1 MSGKILI
8 SGASGM
14 VGKVLVNHLRTPSSL
29 NAFKPN
35 VITLVRHTPRS
46 SSEIWWN
53 PMESQIDLAAL
64 EGVEAIIHLAGE
76 NIGSGEGPLA
86 AIGRWS
92 DRKKHLIMESRRR
105 GTTLL
110 ARAIASMRTK
120 PKIFVTA
127 SGVGY
132 YGSCGD
138 TILTEKNNKGT
149 GFLSEV
155 ADVWESSTSLAKDA
169 GVRVVNLRFGV
180 ILSKNGGVIEKL
192 YWPFF
197 FGGGGPVGSGEQY
210 MSWIALQDAIRAIE
224 FSLFTE
230 SLTGPVNACSPNP
243 ERNKDFMSALGYA
256 MNRPAFVPLPEA
268 AVNLIFGEMGQ
279 ETLLGSQRAIPQ
291 KLVDSG
297 FIFKLSE
304 IKDAMND
311 ALA

>member
-1 MSGKILI
+1 MGKILI

-14 VGKVLVNHLRTPSSL
+14 VGRVLASHLRTPSAL
-29 NAFKPN
+29 NSFKPN
-35 VITLVRHTPRS
+35 VATLVRHTPRS

-53 PMESQIDLAAL
+53 PMESQIDVAAL

-110 ARAIASMRTK
+110 SRAIAAMRTK
-120 PKIFVTA
+120 PKVFVSA

-132 YGSCGD
+132 YGSCAD
-138 TILTEKNNKGT
+138 TVLTEKSPKGT

-155 ADVWESSTSLAKDA
+155 ADVWESSTAMAKDA

-180 ILSKNGGVIEKL
+180 ILSKNGGVVEKL

-210 MSWIALQDAIRAIE
+210 MSWIALSDAIRAIE
-224 FSLFTE
+224 FALSHDSLN
-230 SLTGPVNACSPNP
+230 GPVNACSPNP
-243 ERNKDFMSALGYA
+243 ARNKDFMSALGSA

-268 AVNLIFGEMGQ
+268 AVNLVFGEMGT
-279 ETLLGSQRAIPQ
+279 ETLLGSQRAVPQ
-291 KLVDSG
+291 MLLENG
-297 FIFKLSE
+297 FSFKLPGIQE
-304 IKDAMND
+304 AMVE
-311 ALA
+311 ALT